1 MLINIVGQWRLNDL
15 DLSDDVSG
23 VHCYRSNN
31 YMLRERSKDPC
42 QIKIYKY
49 IIIIEGAW
57 IKTAVSLC
65 HLTDINFQTQKI
77 KGGDVCQYSFRSGI
91 KLLISTLIFS
101 EYHEVKHCK
110 ISLQDLPTVLSRCNQ
125 PTVIRP
131 EGALYKLPHQTNGA
145 RHVPTC
151 M

>member
-31 YMLRERSKDPC
+31 YRYMLRERSKDPC

-77 KGGDVCQYSFRSGI
+77 IKGGG
-91 KLLISTLIFS
+91 
-101 EYHEVKHCK
+101 
-110 ISLQDLPTVLSRCNQ
+110 
-125 PTVIRP
+125 
-131 EGALYKLPHQTNGA
+131 G
-145 RHVPTC
+145 C

>member
-1 MLINIVGQWRLNDL
+1 MLINIVGQWRLYDL

-31 YMLRERSKDPC
+31 YMLRERSKDLC

-65 HLTDINFQTQKI
+65 HLTDINFQTQKM
-77 KGGDVCQYSFRSGI
+77 KG
-91 KLLISTLIFS
+91 
-101 EYHEVKHCK
+101 
-110 ISLQDLPTVLSRCNQ
+110 
-125 PTVIRP
+125 
-131 EGALYKLPHQTNGA
+131 
-145 RHVPTC
+145 C